1 MSWNPGAQLSP
12 PPSHDPPD
20 YLEAVRDTG
29 FRSSDSIL
37 STDSQDTVHLTPSHR
52 SASSAHSGNGYD
64 AQSQGV
70 YSPWGEAGILS
81 SSTLSLGPSE
91 SSDHG
96 RRQLLL
102 IYIHGFMGA
111 ETSFQKFPAHVHNL
125 VTMALKETHVVYSK
139 VYPRYKS
146 RRALNIARDD
156 FSHW

>member
-1 MSWNPGAQLSP
+1 
-12 PPSHDPPD
+12 
-20 YLEAVRDTG
+20 V
-29 FRSSDSIL
+29 
-37 STDSQDTVHLTPSHR
+37 
-52 SASSAHSGNGYD
+52 
-64 AQSQGV
+64 
-70 YSPWGEAGILS
+70 S

-91 SSDHG
+91 SSVHG

-125 VTMALKETHVVYSK
+125 VTTTLKETHVVYSK

-146 RRALNIARDD
+146 RRAMNIARDD